1 MMGSLPDRPR
11 RILLRSFYGFN
22 PEDDGYIGWTKES
35 HRDRIL
41 SQIEDGDVFMIYGA
55 VSPETKKSQR
65 RRVLGFIQVEAR
77 AIRDIEKSS
86 AAGLQQKR
94 VNGWKDQW
102 THAIPVVRAWRA
114 DETILLERIAPTTYR
129 SEAGQ
134 AIAVWSP
141 ELQPDEIDRAMKI
154 KVTQVSV
161 FGEPPAPEAAV
172 REVPFEFA
180 WRPSRAFPGS
190 FGTRTSNYEDGP
202 TQLYLARFDGDCHA
216 LLGERKVPFDKSV
229 IVKIGVSNDT
239 KRRLRELNSGFPPA
253 SIGKWSMQILS
264 APYEGREAA
273 EDAERLFKRKADAQM
288 RSLGG
293 EFFCGDLT
301 TAQIIFASIPG
312 VSRFGK

>member
-1 MMGSLPDRPR
+1 MSSLRDRPR

-65 RRVLGFIQVEAR
+65 SRILGFIQVDAR
-77 AIRDIEKSS
+77 AIRDNEKSS
-86 AAGLQQKR
+86 VEGLKQKR

-114 DETILLERIAPTTYR
+114 DETILLERVAPTTYR

-141 ELQPDEIDRAMKI
+141 ELRPDEIDRAMKI
-154 KVTQVSV
+154 KVTEVSV
-161 FGEPPAPEAAV
+161 FGEPPLPEAALQKTF
-172 REVPFEFA
+172 FEQV
-180 WRPSRAFPGS
+180 WSPSRAFPGS
-190 FGTRTSNYEDGP
+190 FGNRTSTYEDGP
-202 TQLYLARFDGDCHA
+202 TLLYLARFDGDGHA

-239 KRRLRELNSGFPPA
+239 KRRLKELNSGFPPA
-253 SIGKWSMQILS
+253 LIGKWSMQILS
-264 APYEGREAA
+264 APYDGREAA
-273 EDAERLFKRKADAQM
+273 EDAEQLFKRRADAQM

-293 EFFCGDLT
+293 EFFCGDWT
-301 TAQIIFASIPG
+301 TAAIIFASIPG